1 MLSTILPTAGEL
13 VDLGFGSDAK
23 PKYIKD
29 QNQNNNLQIQ
39 YDFLY
44 I

>member
-23 PKYIKD
+23 PDI
-29 QNQNNNLQIQ
+29 
-39 YDFLY
+39 FVFRRGS
-44 I
+44 